1 MANFALIVCAICV
14 GASVALDA
22 AWPMAVALIVMLGAM
37 IGAKE

>member
-1 MANFALIVCAICV
+1 MPVIALTLSAACV

-22 AWPMAVALIVMLGAM
+22 AWPMAVALVVMLGAM